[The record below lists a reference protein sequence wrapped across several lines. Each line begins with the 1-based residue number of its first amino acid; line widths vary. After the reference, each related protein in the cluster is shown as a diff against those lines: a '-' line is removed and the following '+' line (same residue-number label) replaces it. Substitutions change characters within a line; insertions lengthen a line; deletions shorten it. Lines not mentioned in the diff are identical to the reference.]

1 MTTSANFLGDV
12 PDLDH
17 MPDRLRLG
25 DERAAARA
33 AYDDSRRLQF
43 AKRPICG
50 HARDVKFLD
59 QLCFRRDA
67 ITRLQTPVANRIR
80 YALLDRGRSE
90 EHTSELQSLM
100 RNSYAVFCL
109 KK

>member
-1 MTTSANFLGDV
+1 MTYSKSLMLFLMIRRHPRATLTDTLVPYTTLFLSANCLGDA

-33 AYDDSRRLQF
+33 AYDDSHRLQF

-50 HARDVKFLD
+50 HARDVKLD
-59 QLCFRRDA
+59 RKS
-67 ITRLQTPVANRIR
+67 TRL
-80 YALLDRGRSE
+80 
-90 EHTSELQSLM
+90 
-100 RNSYAVFCL
+100 NSSH
-109 KK
+109 

>member
-1 MTTSANFLGDV
+1 MFGAGLRLEILDDPRPVIMTTSANFLGDV

-50 HARDVKFLD
+50 HARDFKFLD
-59 QLCFRRDA
+59 KLCFRRDA
-67 ITRLQTPVANRIR
+67 ITRLQPTVPTPIR
-80 YALLDRGRSE
+80 NTLLERGIAGRD
-90 EHTSELQSLM
+90 
-100 RNSYAVFCL
+100 
-109 KK
+109 

>member
-1 MTTSANFLGDV
+1 MRISDWSSDVCSSDLGDV

-80 YALLDRGRSE
+80 YALKIGRESCRDRVG
-90 EHTSELQSLM
+90 Q
-100 RNSYAVFCL
+100 
-109 KK
+109 